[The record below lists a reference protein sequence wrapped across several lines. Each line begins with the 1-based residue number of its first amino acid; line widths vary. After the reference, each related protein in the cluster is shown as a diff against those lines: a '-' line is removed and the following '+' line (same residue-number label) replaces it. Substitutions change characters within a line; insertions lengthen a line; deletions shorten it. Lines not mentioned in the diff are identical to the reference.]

1 MYWFFLMFVITIM
14 SIRAQSD
21 SHYLK
26 WCRYTILLMISQQ
39 LFGLSAVLIMISQQ
53 LSLSFCRSFLP
64 LHFSLKTA
72 YSFVAPCLFLLWTKL
87 QLCQILK
94 CYVNSVPAVR
104 TETRTLNVAAHT
116 AHTLLTHTVKN
127 KLSKASCEFCLRFHI
142 FYCISGLCSKTGLGW
157 GPLV

>member
-1 MYWFFLMFVITIM
+1 MYWFFLMFVIAMM
-14 SIRAQSD
+14 SIGAQSD

-39 LFGLSAVLIMISQQ
+39 LSGLSTVLIMISQQ
-53 LSLSFCRSFLP
+53 LSLPFCRSFLQ
-64 LHFSLKTA
+64 LHFSPKTC

-87 QLCQILK
+87 PSDFKALCKQW
-94 CYVNSVPAVR
+94 
-104 TETRTLNVAAHT
+104 TLNVAAHT
-116 AHTLLTHTVKN
+116 AHTLLNYTVK
-127 KLSKASCEFCLRFHI
+127 KYSRLPVDFEFWRFHI